1 MRRVKVSPFVMT
13 IWTCVDALT
22 CAQIIKFE
30 ICKQWKDVVEEGL
43 INYSEE
49 AIPTESLALC
59 EIAHTMKK
67 IKIDTRLM
75 DAGSRIS

>member
-1 MRRVKVSPFVMT
+1 MT
-13 IWTCVDALT
+13 ILTCVDALT

-30 ICKQWKDVVEEGL
+30 I
-43 INYSEE
+43 S
-49 AIPTESLALC
+49 IPTESLALC